1 MKILSSTKVVIV
13 AAFTGLVA
21 GTACPAVAADDQPN
35 VVLIVSDYM
44 GYRDT
49 EPYGAT
55 DVRTPSIAEL
65 ANDGVM
71 FSNFYAAAPVCGP
84 ARAALYSGR
93 YPARI
98 GFESNIRTD
107 EDGLDSAVPTLARWL
122 SDAGYQTALF
132 GKWHLGYRPEFS
144 PGAHGYAEFL
154 GHLHWTISYYSH
166 VTEQGEPGLYR
177 DGKIVQRD
185 GYLTDILTDEAVSF
199 IERNRDDPFFLTL
212 AYNAALPPYQPP
224 GLPASAW
231 DDGWDVNSASRE
243 DVVRMIERMDDGV
256 GRVLGTLDT
265 LGLRENTLVIYLYDH
280 GGRHLVDSTPLFH
293 GFANLFEGGIRVPAI
308 VRFPGRVPAG
318 EVFAEPAISMD
329 LTATIL
335 HAAGLGDEAAD
346 LDGVDLMP
354 ALRGESSLPD
364 RQLYWQADHYDFG
377 RQRAVR
383 DGRYKYLEH
392 GNTQFLFDLDA
403 DIGERHNLF
412 SEHQPLLNRLRTDLT
427 RWQEMMSS
435 DGDGR

>member
-1 MKILSSTKVVIV
+1 
-13 AAFTGLVA
+13 
-21 GTACPAVAADDQPN
+21 
-35 VVLIVSDYM
+35 M

-55 DVRTPSIAEL
+55 DVRTPSIARL

-84 ARAALYSGR
+84 ARAALFSGR

-98 GFESNIRTD
+98 GFESNIRT
-107 EDGLDSAVPTLARWL
+107 EADGLDSAVPTLARWL
-122 SDAGYQTALF
+122 GDAGYRTALF

-144 PGAHGYAEFL
+144 PRAHGFEEFL

-166 VTEQGEPGLYR
+166 VTDQGEPGLYR
-177 DGKIVQRD
+177 NGDVVQRE
-185 GYLTDILTDEAVSF
+185 GYLTDILTDEAVGF
-199 IERNRDDPFFLTL
+199 IERHRDAPFFLTL

-231 DDGWDVNSASRE
+231 NEGWDVNSASRE
-243 DVVRMIERMDDGV
+243 DVVRMIERMDEGV
-256 GRVLGTLDT
+256 GRVLGTLDA
-265 LGLRENTLVIYLYDH
+265 LGIGENTLVIYLYDH

-308 VRFPGRVPAG
+308 IRFPGKVPAG
-318 EVFAEPAISMD
+318 KLFKEPAIAMD

-335 HAAGLGDEAAD
+335 HAAGLGGEAAD

-354 ALRGESSLPD
+354 ALRGEGSLPD
-364 RQLYWQADHYDFG
+364 RQLYWQADHYEFG

-392 GNTQFLFDLDA
+392 GNTQFLFDLEA

-412 SEHQPLLNRLRTDLT
+412 SAHQPLLNQLRSDLT
-427 RWQEMMSS
+427 RWQEAMQREVA
-435 DGDGR
+435 GQ

>member
-1 MKILSSTKVVIV
+1 MSFLPAKNVLVVAIFSALLTSV
-13 AAFTGLVA
+13 AWPTAAA
-21 GTACPAVAADDQPN
+21 GDRPN

-65 ANDGVM
+65 ASDGVM

-84 ARAALYSGR
+84 ARAALYTGL

-98 GFESNIRTD
+98 GFERNIRT
-107 EDGLDSAVPTLARWL
+107 EADGLDSNVPTLARWL
-122 SDAGYQTALF
+122 ADAGYQTALF

-166 VTEQGEPGLYR
+166 VTDQGEPGLYR
-177 DGKIVQRD
+177 DGTIVKRD

-199 IERNRDDPFFLTL
+199 IERNRDEPFFLTL

-224 GLPASAW
+224 GLPAAAW
-231 DDGWDVNSASRE
+231 DDGWDVNAASRE
-243 DVVRMIERMDDGV
+243 DVVGMIERMDDGI
-256 GRVLGTLDT
+256 GRVLETLDALD
-265 LGLRENTLVIYLYDH
+265 LGENTLVIYLYDH

-308 VRFPGRVPAG
+308 IRFPGQVPAG
-318 EVFAEPAISMD
+318 AVFAEPAISMD

-335 HAAGLGDEAAD
+335 HAAGLGGEATD
-346 LDGVDLMP
+346 LDGVDLLP
-354 ALRGESSLPD
+354 ALRGDGSLPD
-364 RQLYWQADHYDFG
+364 RQLYWQADHYEFG

-412 SEHQPLLNRLRTDLT
+412 AEQQPLLNRLRADLT
-427 RWQEMMSS
+427 RWQEST
-435 DGDGR
+435 RRNEAAR